1 MIKSITWPVICFSQG
16 IMEVCSD
23 LENWGESNMLGV
35 ASGWYKKMEFIDSIG
50 NVFSVKEITTV
61 PQINIFNKLFFSII
75 NKKLKVKL
83 VQYKLKSQISLVE
96 FKTLICKEID
106 IQEKQGNYWSSGG
119 DTIELKN
126 KISNSSSFEE
136 VMILLS

>member
-1 MIKSITWPVICFSQG
+1 MEKSITWPVICFSQG

-23 LENWGESNMLGV
+23 LEDWGESNMLGV
-35 ASGWYKKMEFIDSIG
+35 ASGWYKKMEFIDSKG

-61 PQINIFNKLFFSII
+61 PQINIFNRLLFSII
-75 NKKLKVKL
+75 NRKMRVKL
-83 VQYKLKSQISLVE
+83 VQYKLKFQISLAE
-96 FKTLICKEID
+96 FKILICKEID
-106 IQEKQGNYWSSGG
+106 VQEKQGNYWSSGG

-126 KISNSSSFEE
+126 KISNSLNFEE

>member
-61 PQINIFNKLFFSII
+61 PQINIFNKLFFSI
-75 NKKLKVKL
+75 
-83 VQYKLKSQISLVE
+83 YKQ
-96 FKTLICKEID
+96 KTESKTRAI
-106 IQEKQGNYWSSGG
+106 
-119 DTIELKN
+119 
-126 KISNSSSFEE
+126 
-136 VMILLS
+136 